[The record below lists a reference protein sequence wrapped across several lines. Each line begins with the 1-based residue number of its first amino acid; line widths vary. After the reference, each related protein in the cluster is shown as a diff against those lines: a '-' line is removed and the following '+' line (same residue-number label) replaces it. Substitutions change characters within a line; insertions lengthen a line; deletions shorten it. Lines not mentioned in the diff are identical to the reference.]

1 MGETQQTVITVALN
15 TAIDRILEVQGFK
28 VGEHARGRE
37 LSRFPAGKSINVS
50 RALAR
55 LGQPSISTGF
65 VGKAELDQFEGFME
79 ATGPGRIICQLLS
92 VRGKTRENVTI
103 IDPVAHTDT
112 HIRDT
117 GFKVVSGDVQRM
129 LTKIGLLARPNTI
142 IVISGS
148 LPPGMDVQGLNLLLT
163 VAISGGARVVL
174 DVGGPLLNQLAAGML
189 PPDEVENGGEDASST
204 VPLLGDP
211 ESPGGIWM
219 VKPNRQELAEMIG
232 VVKLESDEQILR
244 AARRLARVIRYVP
257 VTLGSD
263 GAFLVTREQVLR
275 GRLAVDP
282 RRIANTVGCGDCM
295 VAGMIDAYL
304 KGGNDEQ
311 MLRRGMAVAT
321 ANALREGIA
330 EFRSEQIKS
339 LEELAVV
346 ERCD

>member
-1 MGETQQTVITVALN
+1 MADPIQTVITVALN
-15 TAIDRILEVQGFK
+15 TAIDRILEVKGFK
-28 VGEHARGRE
+28 VGAHARGRE
-37 LSRFPAGKSINVS
+37 LSRFPAGKAINVS

-79 ATGPGRIICQLLS
+79 ATGPGRIVCQLLS

-112 HIRDT
+112 HIRDA
-117 GFKVVSGDVQRM
+117 GFQVVNSDVQRM

-148 LPPGMDVQGLNLLLT
+148 LPPGMDVHSLNLLLT

-174 DVGGPLLNQLAAGML
+174 DVGGPLLNQLATGML
-189 PPDEVENGGEDASST
+189 PPDATNGAESPAD

-211 ESPGGIWM
+211 DSSGGIWM
-219 VKPNRQELAEMIG
+219 VKPNRQELADMIG
-232 VVKLESDEQILR
+232 VVKLESEEQIVK
-244 AARRLARVIRYVP
+244 AARRLARVINYVP
-257 VTLGSD
+257 ITLGAD
-263 GAFLVTREQVLR
+263 GAFLVTRDQVLR
-275 GRLAVDP
+275 GRLAIDP
-282 RRIANTVGCGDCM
+282 QRITNTVGCGDCM
-295 VAGMIDAYL
+295 VAGMIDAHL
-304 KGGNDEQ
+304 HGASSEQ

-330 EFRSEQIKS
+330 EFRMEQIKS
-339 LEELAVV
+339 LEDLAVI
-346 ERCD
+346 EPYD